1 MILEI
6 RDIGLRPYKEVWNLQ
21 DDLRQK
27 RQDEKIPNALILCE
41 HNPVFTLG
49 KRDCSGDILSPK
61 EIIKA
66 DGIEVVQT
74 NRGGKITYHGPGQPI
89 GYFICTL
96 NDLKLGIKAF
106 VNAIEEMCI
115 RTLRDFDLDA
125 QRSEV
130 NPGVWIGNKKIAAIG
145 LNISHGVTQHG
156 FALNASP
163 NLSHYRHVIACGLK
177 DFGVTSMEK
186 ELGCKPD
193 PNKIKESIIKNV
205 SAVFNVD
212 ITCRSQS

>member
-6 RDIGLRPYKEVWNLQ
+6 RDIGLKPYKEVWNLQ

-27 RQDEKIPNALILCE
+27 RQDEKIPNTLILCE

-96 NDLKLGIKAF
+96 NDLKLGIKDF

-125 QRSEV
+125 QRSEI

-156 FALNASP
+156 FALNAAP
-163 NLSHYRHVIACGLK
+163 NLSHYRHVIACGLR
-177 DFGVTSMEK
+177 DHGVTSMEK
-186 ELGCKPD
+186 ELGFKPD

-205 SAVFNVD
+205 SAVFNVN
-212 ITCRSQS
+212 ITYWSQS